1 MPEIKSGN
9 LIQAF
14 VVASLLA
21 DGWAPPVGAMRKCRS
36 ERSSWAKVNPASTL
50 TRDFDMGLAF
60 LIVAGGIL
68 GWFATI
74 ARRVDM
80 HGLVT
85 NVVAG
90 ITGALLAGLLI
101 GPMVS
106 EGNLLEG
113 RYTVDVLLAA
123 LVGAIALLIPVNLVT
138 SDKTN

>member
-1 MPEIKSGN
+1 
-9 LIQAF
+9 
-14 VVASLLA
+14 
-21 DGWAPPVGAMRKCRS
+21 
-36 ERSSWAKVNPASTL
+36 
-50 TRDFDMGLAF
+50 MGLAF

-106 EGNLLEG
+106 DGNLLEG